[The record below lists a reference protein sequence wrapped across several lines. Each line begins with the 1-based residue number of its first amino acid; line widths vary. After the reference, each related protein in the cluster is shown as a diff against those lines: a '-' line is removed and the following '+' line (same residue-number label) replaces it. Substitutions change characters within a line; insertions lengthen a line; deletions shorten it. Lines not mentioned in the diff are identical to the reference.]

1 MIDLKKDKDTDDDA
15 TFAGETSDEA
25 TEASAELEQPY
36 RAPIDLP
43 EKPSRLAEMPDGPGH
58 RADRLVGEN
67 DKKLIV
73 GRDIVLNGKISALD
87 RLVVEGTL
95 EAKLKECREIE
106 VGETGNFKGQAEFE
120 RADIAGIFEGD
131 LAVSDHLMVRAT
143 GRIDGKVSYGEL
155 EIERG
160 GQIIG
165 DLQPFV
171 EGAQANGKGA
181 AAGRKKAPV
190 AKAKRT
196 PAKSTPAK

>member
-1 MIDLKKDKDTDDDA
+1 MIDLKKDADNGTSPVGEADDEVFEESVEVMPPQRDPV
-15 TFAGETSDEA
+15 S
-25 TEASAELEQPY
+25 
-36 RAPIDLP
+36 LP
-43 EKPSRLAEMPDGPGH
+43 ERPGRLAEMPGEHGR
-58 RADRLVGEN
+58 RADKLAGEN

-95 EAKLKECREIE
+95 EAKLGECREIE
-106 VGETGNFKGQAEFE
+106 IGETGHFKGQAEFE

-131 LAVSDHLMVRAT
+131 LAAREHLVVRAT
-143 GRIDGKVSYGEL
+143 GRVSGKVTFGEL
-155 EIERG
+155 EVERG

-171 EGAQANGKGA
+171 EGAGANGKGA
-181 AAGRKKAPV
+181 AAGRKKAPG

-196 PAKSTPAK
+196 PAK

>member
-1 MIDLKKDKDTDDDA
+1 MIDLKKDADNGA
-15 TFAGETSDEA
+15 SPEGEAGDEVS
-25 TEASAELEQPY
+25 EASVELEQPY

-43 EKPSRLAEMPDGPGH
+43 EKPSRLGEMPDGPG
-58 RADRLVGEN
+58 RRSDRLVGEN

-106 VGETGNFKGQAEFE
+106 VGETGHFKGQAEFE

-131 LAVSDHLMVRAT
+131 LAAREHLVVRAT
-143 GRIDGKVSYGEL
+143 GRVSGKVTFGEL
-155 EIERG
+155 EVERG

-171 EGAQANGKGA
+171 EGAGANGKGA
-181 AAGRKKAPV
+181 AAGRKKAPG

-196 PAKSTPAK
+196 PAK

>member
-1 MIDLKKDKDTDDDA
+1 MIDLRKDKHDDA
-15 TFAGETSDEA
+15 TSTDEVSDEVGEASDEA

-58 RADRLVGEN
+58 RADRLAGEN

-106 VGETGNFKGQAEFE
+106 VGETGHFKGQAEFG
-120 RADIAGIFEGD
+120 RADIAGVFEGD
-131 LAVSDHLMVRAT
+131 LAAREHLMVRAT
-143 GRIDGKVSYGEL
+143 GRITGKVSYGEL

-165 DLQPFV
+165 ELGVFV
-171 EGAQANGKGA
+171 EGAHAKGKGA
-181 AAGRKKAPV
+181 AGGRKKAPT
-190 AKAKRT
+190 AKAKGT
-196 PAKSTPAK
+196 PDK